1 VRREAHRGRYDRT
14 TIDAVL
20 DAALVCHLAF
30 VDGGQPFAVPTL
42 HARVG
47 DVVYVHGSSAGRALR
62 ALAAGAPACLTA
74 TVIDGLVLA
83 RSVFEHSVDYRSAV
97 LLGRLHAVEEPAE
110 KLAALE
116 AFTEKLLPGR
126 WAEARSPS
134 RKELTATSIL
144 AMPIEEA
151 SGEGALRP
159 ARRRRRGRRRATG
172 LGGQPAAGHGVGRPG
187 AGPGAAVGHPGAGQ
201 RAESARRRHGF
212 RTPGRRGRRDPLTV
226 ADPAGGM
233 PHRMASSRRSP

>member
-1 VRREAHRGRYDRT
+1 MCAERTPPPPSGRTRVRREPHRGRYDRT

-134 RKELTATSIL
+134 RKELAATSIL

-151 SGEGALRP
+151 SAKVRSGPPGDGDDAALPVWAGNLPLVTAWADPVPDPALRP
-159 ARRRRRGRRRATG
+159 GIPVPASVRNLRGNGT
-172 LGGQPAAGHGVGRPG
+172 V
-187 AGPGAAVGHPGAGQ
+187 
-201 RAESARRRHGF
+201 SA
-212 RTPGRRGRRDPLTV
+212 L
-226 ADPAGGM
+226 
-233 PHRMASSRRSP
+233 

>member
-1 VRREAHRGRYDRT
+1 MVAERTQPPPSGRTRVRREPHRGRYDRP

-30 VDGGQPFAVPTL
+30 VDDGQPFAVPTL

-74 TVIDGLVLA
+74 TMIDGLVLA

-97 LLGRLHAVEEPAE
+97 LLGRLHAVEEPGE

-126 WAEARSPS
+126 WAEARSPN
-134 RKELTATSIL
+134 RKELAATSIL

-151 SGEGALRP
+151 SAKVRSGPPGDGDGEDAALPVWAGNLPLITAWGDPLPDPVLRP
-159 ARRRRRGRRRATG
+159 GIPVPASVRNL
-172 LGGQPAAGHGVGRPG
+172 LGGDTVSALPDG
-187 AGPGAAVGHPGAGQ
+187 AIDGI
-201 RAESARRRHGF
+201 R
-212 RTPGRRGRRDPLTV
+212 
-226 ADPAGGM
+226 
-233 PHRMASSRRSP
+233 